1 MKLVIGLGNPGI
13 RYKNTRHNVGFD
25 VVDCLAQRK
34 SVLFKKLI
42 FFPGKIAKFKIKND
56 FVILLKST
64 TFMNNSGK
72 AVLKAMHRWRLRIS
86 DIIVVVDDVNVDLG
100 YLKIREKGSSGSHN
114 GLKSIIDWL
123 NSDGFTR
130 FRIGIGPKP
139 PDHDMIDFV
148 LGCFDEDESLRI
160 EKVVEKVADAVEH
173 LVTLDPEKTMNLYNG
188 KALIDC

>member
-1 MKLVIGLGNPGI
+1 MKLVIGLGNPGT

-34 SVLFKKLI
+34 SVFFKKLI
-42 FFPGKIAKFKIKND
+42 FFPGKIAKFKINND

-72 AVLKAMHRWRLRIS
+72 AVLKAMHRWRLRVS

-114 GLKSIIDWL
+114 GLKSIINWL

-130 FRIGIGPKP
+130 VRIGIGPKP

-173 LVTLDPEKTMNLYNG
+173 LVALDPVKTMNLYNG
-188 KALIDC
+188 KTLIDC

>member
-1 MKLVIGLGNPGI
+1 MKLIIGLGNPGV

-25 VVDCLAQRK
+25 VVDCFAQRK

-42 FFPGKIAKFKIKND
+42 FFPGQIAKFKVKND

-72 AVLKAMHRWRLRIS
+72 AVLKAMYRWRLRVN
-86 DIIVVVDDVNVDLG
+86 DIIVVVDDVNVNLG

-114 GLKSIIDWL
+114 GLKSVIDCL
-123 NSDGFTR
+123 KSDGFTR
-130 FRIGIGPKP
+130 FRIGVGPKP
-139 PDHDMIDFV
+139 PDKDMIDFV

-160 EKVVEKVADAVEH
+160 EKVVGKVTDAIEC
-173 LVTLDPEKTMNLYNG
+173 LITMGPEKTMNLYNG

>member
-1 MKLVIGLGNPGI
+1 
-13 RYKNTRHNVGFD
+13 
-25 VVDCLAQRK
+25 
-34 SVLFKKLI
+34 
-42 FFPGKIAKFKIKND
+42 
-56 FVILLKST
+56 
-64 TFMNNSGK
+64 MNNSGK
-72 AVLKAMHRWRLRIS
+72 AVLKAMHRWRLRVS

-114 GLKSIIDWL
+114 GLKSIINWL

-130 FRIGIGPKP
+130 VRIGIGPKP

-173 LVTLDPEKTMNLYNG
+173 LVALDPVKTMNLYNG
-188 KALIDC
+188 KTLIDC

>member
-1 MKLVIGLGNPGI
+1 LKLIIGLGNPGA
-13 RYKNTRHNVGFD
+13 RYKDTRHNVGFD

-34 SVLFKKLI
+34 SVLFKKLF
-42 FFPGKIAKFKIKND
+42 FFPGQIAKFKIKND

-64 TFMNNSGK
+64 TFMNNSGR
-72 AVLKAMHRWRLRIS
+72 AALKAMQRWRLKVS

-114 GLKSIIDWL
+114 GLKSIIDCL

-139 PDHDMIDFV
+139 RDKDMIDFV
-148 LGCFDEDESLRI
+148 LGCFDKDESLRI
-160 EKVVEKVADAVEH
+160 EKVVEKVTDAIES
-173 LVTLDPEKTMNLYNG
+173 LVTLGSEKTMNLYNG